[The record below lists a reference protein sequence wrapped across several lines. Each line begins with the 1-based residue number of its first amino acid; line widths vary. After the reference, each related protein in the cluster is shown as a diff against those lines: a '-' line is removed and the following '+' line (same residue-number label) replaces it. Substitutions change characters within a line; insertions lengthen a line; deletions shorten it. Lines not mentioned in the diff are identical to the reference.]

1 MPTRQRQNN
10 NSATFE
16 NVEYTKPEL
25 THIVYKIG
33 IYGWRKRCLYF
44 LILLILIIAII
55 NLALTIW
62 IIRVQDFGLVNILF
76 TLFMSRMCLL
86 GLELQKKNA

>member
-1 MPTRQRQNN
+1 MSTSPRQRNGGPRQDEIDIANHDP
-10 NSATFE
+10 A
-16 NVEYTKPEL
+16 Y
-25 THIVYKIG
+25 IVYKIG

-62 IIRVQDFGLVNILF
+62 IIRVQDFSLVSLF
-76 TLFMSRMCLL
+76 HYF
-86 GLELQKKNA
+86 GGFFENFVIF